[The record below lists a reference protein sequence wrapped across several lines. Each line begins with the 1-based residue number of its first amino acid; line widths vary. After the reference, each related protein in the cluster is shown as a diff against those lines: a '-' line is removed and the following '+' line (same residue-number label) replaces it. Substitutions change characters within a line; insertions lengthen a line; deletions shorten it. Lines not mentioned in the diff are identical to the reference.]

1 MLAGIKV
8 IDFSHYLPGPFA
20 SLRLAD
26 LGAEVIKI
34 EPKTGDRM
42 RELADDYLFDANNK
56 NKKSIAL
63 DLKDEQDVQIAQQLI
78 READVVIESF
88 RPGVM
93 KKLGLG
99 YEDVSAL
106 NPAIV

>member
-1 MLAGIKV
+1 MLLDGIKV

-26 LGAEVIKI
+26 LGAEVVKI
-34 EPKTGDRM
+34 EPKTGDMM
-42 RELADDYLFDANNK
+42 RKLTDDCIFEANNK

-63 DLKDEQDVQIAQQLI
+63 DLKNAQDVQIAQQLI

-88 RPGVM
+88 RPG
-93 KKLGLG
+93 
-99 YEDVSAL
+99 
-106 NPAIV
+106 